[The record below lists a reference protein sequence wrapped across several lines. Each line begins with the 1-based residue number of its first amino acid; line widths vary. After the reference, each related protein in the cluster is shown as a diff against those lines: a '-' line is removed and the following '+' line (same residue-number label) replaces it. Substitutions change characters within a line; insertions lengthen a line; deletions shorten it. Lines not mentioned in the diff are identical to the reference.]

1 MNSIILSLLSKK
13 PLGLKLAIHRERQ
26 GEILNLTLL
35 VENNPKIES
44 FYRLNLTTWLGL
56 ETSVAPDATTAL
68 KLITAPGAKINLIIA
83 RAQIGKEQT
92 AAEIV
97 KFLQSKELNIPVIV
111 IGPGKE
117 VPGSFAHMKN
127 SLQLKAMIQG
137 SAKALG
143 ITAQSM
149 STMQVPDY
157 YPIPL
162 SFFTFLNRSICPVY
176 QKENNSYVTV
186 FEKFKNFSPEDIK
199 KLGTSGTQN
208 LYVGKMDRLEFV
220 NNLTSELMATL
231 KDEDLSAD
239 EQMSAADSTLT
250 LASRKLLS
258 IGITEET
265 VELARKSIEV
275 MKRNSKTNIKLSK
288 LLERLLANKT
298 SYLFTHTQLL
308 CYIGLHIVK
317 NIDWGNPEQEEKICF
332 IAFFHDIS
340 LENDDHGRIKTTL
353 DLKKANFNEME
364 KSMIEKHAQVAAE
377 LVSKFP
383 HAPMGADQIIRQ
395 HHGSLNGV
403 GFSEHFG
410 NNVSPM
416 SIVFIVAEEFTRIVL
431 KHADS
436 EMNRT
441 QMIRELKDAFPTS
454 RFQKVIELLNTITF

>member
-1 MNSIILSLLSKK
+1 M
-13 PLGLKLAIHRERQ
+13 
-26 GEILNLTLL
+26 
-35 VENNPKIES
+35 
-44 FYRLNLTTWLGL
+44 TWLGL
-56 ETSVAPDATTAL
+56 ETTVAPDSASAL
-68 KLITAPGAKINLIIA
+68 KLLTAPSSGINLIIA
-83 RAQIGKEQT
+83 RAQIGKEQA

-97 KFLQSKELNIPVIV
+97 KFLQSKNLNIPLIV

-149 STMQVPDY
+149 STMAVPDF
-157 YPIPL
+157 YPIPV
-162 SFFTFLNRSICPVY
+162 SFFTFLKRSVCPVY
-176 QKENNSYVTV
+176 LNEKVI
-186 FEKFKNFSPEDIK
+186 FEKNKNFSQDEIK
-199 KLGTSGTQN
+199 KLEASGTSH
-208 LYVGKMDRLEFV
+208 LFVGKMDRLEFV

-231 KDEDLSAD
+231 PDEALSAD
-239 EQMSAADSTLT
+239 EQMSAADSTLI
-250 LASRKLLS
+250 LASKKLLS

-265 VELARKSIEV
+265 VELARKSIET
-275 MKRNSKTNIKLSK
+275 MKRNTKTNIKLSK

-317 NIDWGNPEQEEKICF
+317 NIDWGNAEQEEKICF
-332 IAFFHDIS
+332 ISFFHDIALESDEHGKIKTS
-340 LENDDHGRIKTTL
+340 LE
-353 DLKKANFNEME
+353 LKKSNFNEME
-364 KSMIEKHAQVAAE
+364 RSLIEKHAQVAAE

-431 KHADS
+431 KYADQ
-436 EMNRT
+436 ELNRT
-441 QMIRELKDAFPTS
+441 HMIRELKDAFPTS

>member
-1 MNSIILSLLSKK
+1 M
-13 PLGLKLAIHRERQ
+13 
-26 GEILNLTLL
+26 NLTLL

-44 FYRLNLTTWLGL
+44 FYRLNLMTWLGL
-56 ETSVAPDATTAL
+56 ETTVAPDSASAL
-68 KLITAPGAKINLIIA
+68 KLLTAPSSGINLIIA
-83 RAQIGKEQT
+83 RAQIGKEQA

-97 KFLQSKELNIPVIV
+97 KFLQSKNLNIPLIV

-149 STMQVPDY
+149 STMAVPDF
-157 YPIPL
+157 YPIPV
-162 SFFTFLNRSICPVY
+162 SFFTFLKRSVCPVY
-176 QKENNSYVTV
+176 LNEKVI
-186 FEKFKNFSPEDIK
+186 FEKNKNFSQDEIK
-199 KLGTSGTQN
+199 KLEASGTSH
-208 LYVGKMDRLEFV
+208 LFVGKMDRLEFV

-231 KDEDLSAD
+231 PDEALSAD
-239 EQMSAADSTLT
+239 EQMSAADSTLI
-250 LASRKLLS
+250 LASKKLLS

-265 VELARKSIEV
+265 VELARKSIET
-275 MKRNSKTNIKLSK
+275 MKRNTKTNIKLSK

-317 NIDWGNPEQEEKICF
+317 NIDWGNAEQEEKICF
-332 IAFFHDIS
+332 ISFFHDIALESDEHGKIKTS
-340 LENDDHGRIKTTL
+340 LE
-353 DLKKANFNEME
+353 LKKSNFNEME
-364 KSMIEKHAQVAAE
+364 RSLIEKHAQVAAE

-431 KHADS
+431 KYADQ
-436 EMNRT
+436 ELNRT
-441 QMIRELKDAFPTS
+441 HMIRELKDAFPTS